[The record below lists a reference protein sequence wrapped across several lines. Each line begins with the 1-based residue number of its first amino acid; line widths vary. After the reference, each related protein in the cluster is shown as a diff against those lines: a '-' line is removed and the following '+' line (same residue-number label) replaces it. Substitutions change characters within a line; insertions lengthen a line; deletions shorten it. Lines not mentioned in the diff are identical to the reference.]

1 MARARTIRVTDSMG
15 ARHPF
20 LSRSNG
26 SYGARLLVLIC
37 GLLVS
42 AVALFGATAA
52 AHAHAS
58 LLRSTPVEGSVVQA
72 GPAEVRLGFSETV
85 TPLVIELRAPDGSA
99 ARLMARVAGADLA
112 IDWPASKTEGTY
124 LLSWRVVSSD
134 GHPVSGALTF
144 SIGSPSATPP
154 TAPELND
161 GALRLAIWS
170 AKLVLYLSLFFGVG
184 GAFALAWL
192 APGKHYGVGPVGAL
206 LALGLAAAPVSFALQ
221 GLDALGAP
229 LNLFGSAM
237 AWQAAAATSYGFT
250 AALAFM
256 ALALALLA
264 LASDAGLSRWLSL
277 TGLVGV
283 GAALAVSGHASAA
296 APQWLTRPMVF
307 VHGAGIAFWAGA
319 LLSLAFAWRAG
330 GEGAEASLRRF
341 STAIPYV
348 VVALVAAGL
357 VLAII
362 QVETPLALWHTWY
375 GRLLSLKL
383 GLAVLLL
390 VLAGFNR
397 WRLTKPVLA
406 EQAGAQRW
414 LVRNIV
420 VETLLMVAILG
431 VVAGFRFTPPP
442 RVLAIEAAE
451 PAAIHIH
458 TAEAMADLALTPG
471 HAGKV
476 SASIMVMTGDFGP
489 LDARGVTLRLSQPG
503 SDEIEAKAHKPGD
516 GTWRIDSL
524 DLPASGTWSVA
535 IDVDIS
541 EGQAVTLGGE
551 VAIRPATGW

>member
-1 MARARTIRVTDSMG
+1 MG
-15 ARHPF
+15 ARHHS

-37 GLLVS
+37 GLFVS

-58 LLRSTPVEGSVVQA
+58 LLRSTPVEGSVVQTA
-72 GPAEVRLGFSETV
+72 PAEVLFGFSESV
-85 TPLVIELRAPDGSA
+85 TPLVVDLLAPDGSSTRLA
-99 ARLMARVAGADLA
+99 AKAAGAGLA

-124 LLSWRVVSSD
+124 LLSWRVVSAD
-134 GHPVSGALTF
+134 GHPVSGVLTF

-161 GALRLAIWS
+161 GALRFAVWS

-192 APGKHYGVGPVGAL
+192 APGKHHGVGPVGAL
-206 LALGLAAAPVSFALQ
+206 LALGLAAAPVSFGLQ

-229 LNLFGSAM
+229 LNMFGSVM

-277 TGLVGV
+277 AGLVGV
-283 GAALAVSGHASAA
+283 GVALAASGHASAA

-307 VHGAGIAFWAGA
+307 VHGTAITFWAGA
-319 LLSLAFAWRAG
+319 LLPLAFAWREG
-330 GEGAEASLRRF
+330 GDSADLALRRF
-341 STAIPYV
+341 SKAIPCA
-348 VVALVAAGL
+348 VAALLAAGL
-357 VLAII
+357 VLTVV
-362 QVETPLALWHTWY
+362 QVEALPAFWRTSY
-375 GRLLSLKL
+375 GLLLSAKL
-383 GLAVLLL
+383 VLAAALLA
-390 VLAGFNR
+390 LAGFNR

-406 EQAGAQRW
+406 EQAGATRW
-414 LVRNIV
+414 LVRSIV

-431 VVAGFRFTPPP
+431 LVAGFRFTPPP

-458 TAEAMADLALTPG
+458 TAEAMADVAISPG
-471 HAGKV
+471 HAGRTGV
-476 SASIMVMTGDFGP
+476 SIVVMSGDFGP

-503 SDEIEAKAHKPGD
+503 SAEIMANAYKPGD

-524 DLPASGTWSVA
+524 DLPAAGTWAVA

-541 EGQAVTLGGE
+541 DGQAASLNGE